1 MAKPSRVRVTGPLA
15 PHAAGFRGELKR
27 LGYTPNAASN
37 QLQLLA
43 HASRWLEGQ
52 GLGVDELTP
61 PRVAEF
67 LAQRRAEGYTL
78 WLSARAMM
86 PMLDYLR
93 RIGVIATPA
102 PAVPVTEAEE
112 LHEDYRAYLVQERGL
127 AAGTI
132 AGYLHVAR
140 LFFAARAVDDRLHL
154 DRLGAAQVTEFVLAE
169 CASRSVGS
177 AKYVVC
183 GLRSL
188 LRYLFV
194 AGHIEVALDAAVPA
208 AAGWRLATVPLTVGP
223 VEVARLLASCDR
235 RSAFGRRDYAVLV
248 VLSRLGLRAGEVAA
262 LELKDLDWR
271 AGELVVRGKG
281 RRSERLPLPADVGEA
296 LAGWLR
302 RGRPRCGCT
311 AVFTRVRAPHR
322 PLTSGGVSHIVR
334 AACLRAGLPP
344 VHAHRLRHSAATEML
359 RAGASL
365 GEVGQVLRHASV
377 LSTAIYAKVDWG
389 RLRGLALPWPGA
401 AS

>member
-1 MAKPSRVRVTGPLA
+1 
-15 PHAAGFRGELKR
+15 
-27 LGYTPNAASN
+27 
-37 QLQLLA
+37 
-43 HASRWLEGQ
+43 
-52 GLGVDELTP
+52 
-61 PRVAEF
+61 
-67 LAQRRAEGYTL
+67 
-78 WLSARAMM
+78 
-86 PMLDYLR
+86 
-93 RIGVIATPA
+93 
-102 PAVPVTEAEE
+102 
-112 LHEDYRAYLVQERGL
+112 
-127 AAGTI
+127 
-132 AGYLHVAR
+132 
-140 LFFAARAVDDRLHL
+140 
-154 DRLGAAQVTEFVLAE
+154 
-169 CASRSVGS
+169 
-177 AKYVVC
+177 
-183 GLRSL
+183 
-188 LRYLFV
+188 
-194 AGHIEVALDAAVPA
+194 
-208 AAGWRLATVPLTVGP
+208 
-223 VEVARLLASCDR
+223 
-235 RSAFGRRDYAVLV
+235 VLV

-302 RGRPRCGCT
+302 RGRPRCECT

-334 AACLRAGLPP
+334 AACVRAGLPP

-377 LSTAIYAKVDWG
+377 FSTAIYAKVDWG

>member
-61 PRVAEF
+61 PRVGEF

-102 PAVPVTEAEE
+102 AAVPVTEAEE

-377 LSTAIYAKVDWG
+377 LSTAIYAKVDRG